1 MSPSWVTEWLGCLC
15 PTLFPAVPAGS
26 WHWTRAQTPH
36 PPTSPNLPGS
46 LSPPSLC
53 AFISVQPLESVSSFP
68 ICCWTVGLGWSGVRR
83 ALGTGTGLP
92 PASGAYDPWEF
103 NSQGRRSKSG
113 GCHTDSGQE
122 ARRCCWGRGA
132 RWGHVLEVLS
142 LLCSAGLLPPPP
154 NPFSHRVPAVQPCP
168 SSPAAPG
175 AMPRFSRTSC
185 PPAFLLR
192 EQKQPGAFDLC
203 PSCLPI
209 VLCCW
214 APRLSLPGASL
225 ATSWS
230 SGSPHSPLPHPAVPA
245 SASRACHGRSGFS
258 LVAG

>member
-1 MSPSWVTEWLGCLC
+1 MVRGQESGR
-15 PTLFPAVPAGS
+15 GQ
-26 WHWTRAQTPH
+26 AQASH
-36 PPTSPNLPGS
+36 PPPVPTIPGNLTAKGDVPSPADATPIRGRKPAAAAT
-46 LSPPSLC
+46 PPVLH
-53 AFISVQPLESVSSFP
+53 VS
-68 ICCWTVGLGWSGVRR
+68 
-83 ALGTGTGLP
+83 
-92 PASGAYDPWEF
+92 
-103 NSQGRRSKSG
+103 
-113 GCHTDSGQE
+113 
-122 ARRCCWGRGA
+122 
-132 RWGHVLEVLS
+132 RWGHMLEVPS
-142 LLCSAGLLPPPP
+142 LLRSAGVLPPPP
-154 NPFSHRVPAVQPCP
+154 NPFSHRVPAVQPRP

-175 AMPRFSRTSC
+175 AVPRFSRTSC